1 LGLDVLFG
9 IGLSFV
15 LFPVGLLPEGLVA
28 WAYRMGGDIM
38 YVTDFQ
44 YLCALTGML
53 SAGFAM
59 GLFMARE

>member
-1 LGLDVLFG
+1 
-9 IGLSFV
+9 
-15 LFPVGLLPEGLVA
+15 
-28 WAYRMGGDIM
+28 M

>member
-1 LGLDVLFG
+1 
-9 IGLSFV
+9 
-15 LFPVGLLPEGLVA
+15 
-28 WAYRMGGDIM
+28 M
-38 YVTDFQ
+38 YVTDLQ